1 MQDEIKKQSA
11 LKTIKQLGVKD
22 RFIFETKTPF
32 LLAIKELE
40 KIALQES
47 PLEMIS
53 CLFHSY
59 ARLKSAIVDHH
70 KGKVE
75 LEAMDD
81 VLPLTIYCVT

>member
-40 KIALQES
+40 KIAL
-47 PLEMIS
+47 
-53 CLFHSY
+53 
-59 ARLKSAIVDHH
+59 
-70 KGKVE
+70 
-75 LEAMDD
+75 
-81 VLPLTIYCVT
+81 